1 MTSNYTS
8 YLEYLASFAD
18 SHSLAVQAETNVY
31 PLFADIKG
39 LINHYQTTIEKF
51 PIVQKDL
58 IGFVERLNFD
68 DNDFDYYQDKFQGL
82 RTIIE
87 HLQELKSK
95 QVPPKITEEINT
107 FIVSIYNDTS
117 LYDDLSKVEEKV
129 LAKINYTYDL
139 KRSSGCLSV
148 VIFFI
153 ITLTLLSFTI
163 IKK

>member
-31 PLFADIKG
+31 PLFTDIKG

-51 PIVQKDL
+51 PTVQKDL
-58 IGFVERLNFD
+58 IGFIERLEFD
-68 DNDFDYYQDKFQGL
+68 ENDFDYYQEKFKEL
-82 RTIIE
+82 RAIIE

-95 QVPPKITEEINT
+95 QVPPKTLDEINT
-107 FIVSIYNDTS
+107 FITNTYNDTS
-117 LYDDLSKVEEKV
+117 LYSGLKIVEEKV

-148 VIFFI
+148 VLFFI
-153 ITLTLLSFTI
+153 LILTILSFTI
-163 IKK
+163 IKN